1 MAEAGLYLGWGTAVR
16 GREKAALDLFNESLQ
31 YYGRLQQ
38 DGKIESFD
46 VALLNP
52 TGGDAGGFI
61 LLRGSAEQIDSLR
74 RDDEFQTLQTRV
86 QLIVDGLRITDAVID
101 EGLAQQIPRFEKV
114 IGQFA

>member
-1 MAEAGLYLGWGTAVR
+1 MGWGTVAR
-16 GREKAALDLFNESLQ
+16 GRERAALDLFNESLQ

-38 DGKIESFD
+38 EGKIESFD
-46 VALLNP
+46 VVILTP

-61 LLRGSAEQIDSLR
+61 LLRGTAQQIDSLR
-74 RDDEFQTLQTRV
+74 RDDEYQELLNRV
-86 QLIVDGLRITDAVID
+86 NMIVDGLRLTDAIVD